1 MLAPESLGSKL
12 TADIT
17 FQYRNHVI
25 VSRVVCVGNFFV
37 QEGVPYYLASLPLA
51 ARSSCLLMP
60 RSQSPE
66 AALDSSAHADTSTR
80 KLSVPRKKRTSL
92 RKNSRTTLALS
103 KIDRSPPT
111 AMFCLYVPRSAPAP
125 RQFQRSVGHL
135 FRLPSS

>member
-1 MLAPESLGSKL
+1 LKSSSKRRGKS
-12 TADIT
+12 ADIT
-17 FQYRNHVI
+17 FHYRNHVI
-25 VSRVVCVGNFFV
+25 ASRVVCVLVNFFIR
-37 QEGVPYYLASLPLA
+37 EGVPYYPASLPLA
-51 ARSSCLLMP
+51 AGSSCLLMP

-66 AALDSSAHADTSTR
+66 AALESSAHADTSTR

-111 AMFCLYVPRSAPAP
+111 AMFCMYVPRSAPAP

-135 FRLPSS
+135 LRLPSS